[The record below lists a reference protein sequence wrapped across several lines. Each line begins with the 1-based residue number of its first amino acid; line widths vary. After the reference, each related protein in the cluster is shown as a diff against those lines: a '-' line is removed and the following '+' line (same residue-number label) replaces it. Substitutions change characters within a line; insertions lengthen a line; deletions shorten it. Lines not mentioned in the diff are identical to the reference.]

1 MGVCLMSSSDFCWR
15 FATQASLSIWYCTLH
30 FAIFQAF
37 QVCSMAD
44 NVAITLPEVQ
54 STAYLHVI

>member
-1 MGVCLMSSSDFCWR
+1 M
-15 FATQASLSIWYCTLH
+15 QAYLSIWYCTLH
-30 FAIFQAF
+30 VAIFQAI

-44 NVAITLPEVQ
+44 IVAITLPEVQ